1 MTLQFLTTTFFELV
15 IANDIGL
22 ISQPVFIVVKKE
34 KEDIP
39 TIFIALILGPFVPY
53 LSIPVD
59 TAFIIPIKDIIL
71 AFDNPS

>member
-1 MTLQFLTTTFFELV
+1 M

-22 ISQPVFIVVKKE
+22 ISQPTGTDVEKG

-39 TIFIALILGPFVPY
+39 TIFVTLILGPFVPY

-59 TAFIIPIKDIIL
+59 TAFIITIKDIIL